1 MAPFPVDPKWGR
13 WPRLCQAWCG
23 RDARAP
29 RKPSSHESG
38 RGIDRLGGRGRGC
51 LGSRP
56 ILEESCGGNELVPT
70 HVHPL
75 TGKQDSLLFQE
86 MTLLQGTPRR
96 AGRTGQEASS
106 RPHHPVPGQSRGTAV
121 HGPTH
126 LTGLVG
132 RTEKGGDL
140 PVGQH
145 PPGRNRARHPVHL
158 LEEGSFFRVGQ
169 ESSLVVGPR
178 PAGRIIQE

>member
-1 MAPFPVDPKWGR
+1 MRAGR
-13 WPRLCQAWCG
+13 VLRPG
-23 RDARAP
+23 E
-29 RKPSSHESG
+29 SESG
-38 RGIDRLGGRGRGC
+38 RGIDRRGGRRRGP
-51 LGSRP
+51 LGFR
-56 ILEESCGGNELVPT
+56 LVFEEPSAGNKLVEP
-70 HVHPL
+70 HIHPV
-75 TGKQDSLLFQE
+75 TGEEDSLLFQE

-96 AGRTGQEASS
+96 AGRTGQDASS

-145 PPGRNRARHPVHL
+145 PPGRNRAHHPVHL

>member
-1 MAPFPVDPKWGR
+1 M
-13 WPRLCQAWCG
+13 
-23 RDARAP
+23 
-29 RKPSSHESG
+29 
-38 RGIDRLGGRGRGC
+38 
-51 LGSRP
+51 GSRS
-56 ILEESCGGNELVPT
+56 ILEESFGGNELVEL
-70 HVHPL
+70 HIHPA
-75 TGKQDSLLFQE
+75 TGEEDSLLFQE

-96 AGRTGQEASS
+96 AGRTGQEAAS
-106 RPHHPVPGQSRGTAV
+106 RPHHPVPGQPRGTAV
-121 HGPTH
+121 HSPTH

-140 PVGQH
+140 PVGQY
-145 PPGRNRARHPVHL
+145 PPGRNPAHHPVHL